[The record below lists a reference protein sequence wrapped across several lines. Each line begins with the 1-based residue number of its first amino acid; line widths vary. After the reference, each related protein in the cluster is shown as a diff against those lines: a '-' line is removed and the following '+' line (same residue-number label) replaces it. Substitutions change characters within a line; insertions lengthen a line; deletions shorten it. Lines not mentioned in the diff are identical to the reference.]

1 MTDQHGDTTF
11 RGCFL
16 SAFRNLAGPGLLL
29 AMGSALLMN
38 RSALG
43 SGMDIAFIVVAVVN
57 VIAGLLYKPSEETPK
72 AGTGHAKGMSRTGFV
87 AAIVAVSV
95 AFWVLTHF
103 VLRR

>member
-1 MTDQHGDTTF
+1 MSDQQGETTF
-11 RGCFL
+11 GGCFL

-38 RSALG
+38 RPALG
-43 SGMDIAFIVVAVVN
+43 SGMDIAFTVVAVVN
-57 VIAGLLYKPSEETPK
+57 VIAGLLYKPPEETPT
-72 AGTGHAKGMSRTGFV
+72 AGTGHAKGVSRAGFV

-95 AFWVLTHF
+95 AIWVLTHL

>member
-1 MTDQHGDTTF
+1 MSDQQEITTF

-57 VIAGLLYKPSEETPK
+57 VIAGLLYKPPEEPPK
-72 AGTGHAKGMSRTGFV
+72 EGTGHAKGVSRTGFV

-95 AFWVLTHF
+95 AVWVLTHF